1 MHPQVA
7 LDVSPLATLVGN
19 SPAMRQVHQLI
30 KRMSKSRYPALILG
44 ETGTGKEVVA
54 RAIHNME
61 GNGPFVVV
69 DCSSLVGPL
78 MESELFGYAKGAF
91 TGAHTSKLGLLDA
104 ANGGTAFF
112 DEVGEL
118 PLDLQVK
125 LLRVLQEKE
134 FRAVGALSQRTSSFR
149 VIAATNRD
157 LAAEVEAKRFRQDLY
172 YRLNVMR
179 IRLTPLRERRDDIPG
194 LVVHFLNKY
203 GSGYQLTDETMQAMM
218 QHDWPGNVR
227 ELEHAIQHMVT
238 MNSGPWITPLEL
250 PSTVTNRRIEH
261 RQQQPVTPALPASPL
276 NTQSCPVLPLAD
288 LEKREILRAIEYT
301 KGDRTVAA
309 ALLGI
314 GRTTLY
320 RKLKEYGFDD
330 GTSTALVC
338 LSEALDAGG
347 SSRVESEAAE
357 AVHPLPQTDG

>member
-30 KRMSKSRYPALILG
+30 KRMSKSRYPVLILG

-61 GNGPFVVV
+61 GHGPFVVV

-91 TGAHTSKLGLLDA
+91 TGAHVSKLGLLDA

-112 DEVGEL
+112 DEIGEL
-118 PLDLQVK
+118 PLDLQMK

-134 FRAVGALSQRTSSFR
+134 FRAVGSLSQRSSSFR

-179 IRLTPLRERRDDIPG
+179 VRLSPLRDRRDDIPG
-194 LVVHFLNKY
+194 LVTHFLGKY
-203 GSGYQLTDETMQAMM
+203 GNGHQVTEETMQALM

-227 ELEHAIQHMVT
+227 ELEHAIQHMVA
-238 MNSGPWITPLEL
+238 MNSGPWLTPVEL
-250 PSTVTNRRIEH
+250 PTTVTNRAIEKGIDH
-261 RQQQPVTPALPASPL
+261 SLQSPTLLASAFS
-276 NTQSCPVLPLAD
+276 QGGCPVLPLAEV
-288 LEKREILRAIEYT
+288 EKREILRAIEYT

-330 GTSTALVC
+330 GAGISLAALGD
-338 LSEALDAGG
+338 ALNAPM
-347 SSRVESEAAE
+347 AE
-357 AVHPLPQTDG
+357 

>member
-30 KRMSKSRYPALILG
+30 KRMSKSRYPVLILG

-61 GNGPFVVV
+61 GRGPFVVV

-91 TGAHTSKLGLLDA
+91 TGAHVSKLGLLDA

-112 DEVGEL
+112 DEIGEL
-118 PLDLQVK
+118 PLDLQMK

-134 FRAVGALSQRTSSFR
+134 FRAVGSLSQRSLSFR

-179 IRLTPLRERRDDIPG
+179 VRLTPLRERREDVPG
-194 LVVHFLNKY
+194 LVTHFLTRY
-203 GSGYQLTDETMQAMM
+203 GNGHQLTEETMQALM

-227 ELEHAIQHMVT
+227 ELEHAVQHMVA
-238 MNSGPWITPLEL
+238 MNSGPWLTPVEL
-250 PSTVTNRRIEH
+250 PSTVTNGALARRFE
-261 RQQQPVTPALPASPL
+261 QLPQSPSL
-276 NTQSCPVLPLAD
+276 IAQSPQHNGCTVLPLSEV
-288 LEKREILRAIEYT
+288 EKREILKAIEYT

-330 GTSTALVC
+330 GTSTALSA
-338 LSEALDAGG
+338 LSDALD
-347 SSRVESEAAE
+347 SHIPE
-357 AVHPLPQTDG
+357 